1 VRPDPGFAHPRRC
14 RPGLATFNLAFAQ
27 EAIHMS
33 GYPTLLHVEPVRKLA
48 GRAVTPSSKP
58 ETQRA
63 ILAATLARGRSVL
76 HNDLRCVETSTM
88 KDACRA
94 VGAVIE
100 EHPGHLVIHG
110 VGRDLRSGQ
119 RVIDAIGSGLV
130 FRTFAALTSFAPS
143 PAVITGDTILR
154 GRVMKPLFDALD
166 QLGARINCVGEEGKA
181 PIVNWGGGFK
191 GGRCTVPGNIS
202 SQFITAVLFA
212 APMAEL
218 PTEVVIEG
226 EILSI
231 SYIRQTIATLRRA
244 GIRVEVSD
252 DFSSIRVHPGEFQPA
267 EYRVSGDYTSSSYLI
282 GAAAIFPGTTVLE
295 NMNSDSLQGERAIID
310 VVKAVGIE
318 VLFDDANDRLTLI
331 NRQQRLEGDFEFDA
345 SDFPNI
351 VPTLAAIGSFV
362 KGSFRVVGGSITRLH
377 KSPRIKAMVS
387 ELGKLG
393 VDIKGL
399 FKDGVYDGFEIRGNG
414 ENLAGGV
421 ELSSWGDHRIFMS
434 LFVASLRCRKANR
447 LEGYRDV
454 NCSFPDFFAQFEHLG
469 VRCHEVHAGGDA
481 GDEERD
487 TVPALLEEA

>member
-1 VRPDPGFAHPRRC
+1 M
-14 RPGLATFNLAFAQ
+14 T
-27 EAIHMS
+27 

-63 ILAATLARGRSVL
+63 ILAATLACGKSVL

-88 KDACRA
+88 KEACRA
-94 VGAVIE
+94 IGAVIDE
-100 EHPGHLVIHG
+100 KPGHLEIHG
-110 VGRDLRSGQ
+110 VGRELRSGQ

-130 FRTFAALTSFAPS
+130 FRTFAALTCFAPS

-154 GRVMKPLFDALD
+154 GRVMKPLFDALNE
-166 QLGARINCVGEEGKA
+166 LGARIHCVGEEGKA
-181 PIVNWGGGFK
+181 PIVNWGGGLR
-191 GGRCTVPGNIS
+191 GGRCILPGNIS
-202 SQFITAVLFA
+202 SQFITAILFA
-212 APMAEL
+212 APMADA

-231 SYIRQTIATLRRA
+231 SYIRQTITTLRRA
-244 GIRVEVSD
+244 GIRVDVAD
-252 DFSSIRVHPGEFQPA
+252 DFSMIRVHPGEYQPA
-267 EYRVSGDYTSSSYLI
+267 ETRVSGDYTSSSYLI

-310 VVKAVGIE
+310 VVRALGIE
-318 VLFDDANDRLTLI
+318 VHFDDANNRLTLI
-331 NRQQRLEGDFEFDA
+331 NKQQRLEGNFEFDA

-351 VPTLAAIGSFV
+351 VPTLATIGSFV
-362 KGSFRVVGGSITRLH
+362 KGTFRVVGGSITRLH

-399 FKDGVYDGFEIRGNG
+399 FKDGVYDGFEIRGDG
-414 ENLAGGV
+414 EDLAGGI

-434 LFVASLRCRKANR
+434 LFVASLRCRSGNR
-447 LEGYRDV
+447 IDGYRDV
-454 NCSFPDFFAQFEHLG
+454 NCSFPDFFAQFTNLG
-469 VRCHEVHAGGDA
+469 VRCHEVYPT
-481 GDEERD
+481 GDELGDDRQTEP
-487 TVPALLEEA
+487 VNEPSLLQEA

>member
-1 VRPDPGFAHPRRC
+1 MNGHP
-14 RPGLATFNLAFAQ
+14 
-27 EAIHMS
+27 I
-33 GYPTLLHVEPVRKLA
+33 LLHVKPIRTLA

-88 KDACRA
+88 KNACRA

-100 EHPGHLVIHG
+100 DKDGYLEIHG
-110 VGRDLRSGQ
+110 VGRELRSDR
-119 RVIDAIGSGLV
+119 RVIDALGSGLV
-130 FRTFAALTSFAPS
+130 FRTFAALTCFAPS
-143 PAVITGDTILR
+143 PAVITGDAILR
-154 GRVMKPLFDALD
+154 GRVMKPLFDALT
-166 QLGARINCVGEEGKA
+166 QLGARIDCVGEEGKA
-181 PIVNWGGGFK
+181 PVVNWGGGFK
-191 GGRCTVPGNIS
+191 GGRCVVPGNVS
-202 SQFITAVLFA
+202 SQFITAIMFA

-218 PTEVVIEG
+218 ATEIAIEG

-231 SYIRQTIATLRRA
+231 SYIRQTIAALERA
-244 GIRVEVSD
+244 GVRVDVSD
-252 DFSSIRVHPGEFQPA
+252 DHSLIRVYPGEYQPA

-295 NMNSDSLQGERAIID
+295 NMNSHSLQGEYAIID
-310 VVKAVGIE
+310 VVRKLGIE
-318 VLFDDANDRLTLI
+318 VHFDDAHNRLTLV
-331 NRQQRLEGDFEFDA
+331 NRLPQLAGDFEFDA
-345 SDFPNI
+345 SDCPNI
-351 VPTLAAIGSFV
+351 VPTLAAIGAYV

-399 FKDGVYDGFEIRGNG
+399 FKGGVYDGFEIRGRG
-414 ENLAGGV
+414 EDYAGGV

-434 LFVASLRCRKANR
+434 LFVASLRCRRANL

-454 NCSFPDFFAQFEHLG
+454 NCSFPDFFAQFERLG
-469 VRCHEVHAGGDA
+469 VQCHEVRESHAQDS
-481 GDEERD
+481 ER
-487 TVPALLEEA
+487 ALLQEA